1 VYASGECRTG
11 SVTLRPFAPFA
22 AFAIGAVLVAGVG
35 SLALLPRRSGTLDR
49 PRYVFVNEM
58 GDHAHDLAF
67 EMSLKLAE
75 KRSGIENA
83 LVLLPRLPPDR
94 TIEQVAVDLFQR
106 WQIGRDRG
114 GRGILYLYSAR
125 ENLFKIEVSYALES
139 MFPDALCR
147 QLEDAAQTYMLS
159 EIPQDFISELLITM
173 NLQGDDARPG
183 ADPGLR
189 APAWLKQA
197 RYYSGGAG
205 VTATGYRRTLE
216 DYQAAVRRLPAS
228 NLAEFAPADEPEETA
243 RRYLQSL
250 ERGLGDPQLPLL
262 TEGGQVFRMI
272 VPRNEAQQ
280 RRVFRFYTKALPSH
294 MIRLD
299 GWSLV
304 VFRPGVPNLPIVL
317 RRGSGGLWF
326 VDEPK
331 AWTYFHRYEDGID
344 FLPKYDDLPFLA
356 GLRQLGHP
364 NATNPI
370 YRGRVRT
377 PPGRPYP
384 FSLGGAVG
392 ALEQAIR
399 EHPSDDRPYAALGEL
414 YLFEVSWISRSLEMF
429 ERAARLAP
437 DRLDYQWRLYD
448 LYLNNSQADKALAT
462 LKRLAERLPRDQQVQ
477 DWYRFYR
484 DAYAF
489 KPGEFSPAVTTTT
502 TR

>member
-1 VYASGECRTG
+1 
-11 SVTLRPFAPFA
+11 
-22 AFAIGAVLVAGVG
+22 
-35 SLALLPRRSGTLDR
+35 
-49 PRYVFVNEM
+49 
-58 GDHAHDLAF
+58 
-67 EMSLKLAE
+67 
-75 KRSGIENA
+75 
-83 LVLLPRLPPDR
+83 
-94 TIEQVAVDLFQR
+94 
-106 WQIGRDRG
+106 
-114 GRGILYLYSAR
+114 
-125 ENLFKIEVSYALES
+125 
-139 MFPDALCR
+139 
-147 QLEDAAQTYMLS
+147 
-159 EIPQDFISELLITM
+159 
-173 NLQGDDARPG
+173 
-183 ADPGLR
+183 
-189 APAWLKQA
+189 
-197 RYYSGGAG
+197 
-205 VTATGYRRTLE
+205 
-216 DYQAAVRRLPAS
+216 LPAS
-228 NLAEFAPADEPEETA
+228 NLAEFAPADDPEETA
-243 RRYLQSL
+243 RRYLRSL

-262 TEGGQVFRMI
+262 TEGSQVFRMI

-280 RRVFRFYTKALPSH
+280 QRVFRFYAKALPSH

-392 ALEQAIR
+392 ALEQVIR

-414 YLFEVSWISRSLEMF
+414 YLFEVGWISRSLEMF

-484 DAYAF
+484 EAYAF
-489 KPGEFSPAVTTTT
+489 KPGEFSPAVTATT

>member
-1 VYASGECRTG
+1 VSTG
-11 SVTLRPFAPFA
+11 AGPGRRRQFAPIA
-22 AFAIGAVLVAGVG
+22 VLAIGMMLVGG
-35 SLALLPRRSGTLDR
+35 FGGLALLPRRSGPVDR
-49 PRYVFVNEM
+49 PRYVFVNET
-58 GDHAHDLAF
+58 GNHDHDLAF

-83 LVLLPRLPPDR
+83 LVFLPHLPPDR
-94 TIEQVAVDLFQR
+94 TIEQVATDLFQR

-114 GRGILYLYSAR
+114 GRGILYLYSAQ

-139 MFPDALCR
+139 TFPDALCR
-147 QLEDAAQTYMLS
+147 QLEDAARTYMLS

-173 NLQGDDARPG
+173 NLRGSDAQPEG
-183 ADPGLR
+183 APGLS
-189 APAWLKQA
+189 APVWLKQA

-205 VTATGYRRTLE
+205 VTASGYRGTLE
-216 DYQAAVRRLPAS
+216 DYEAAVRRLPAS
-228 NLAEFAPADEPEETA
+228 ELSEFAPADEPEETA
-243 RRYLQSL
+243 HRYLRSL
-250 ERGLGDPQLPLL
+250 ARGLGDPQLPLL
-262 TEGGQVFRMI
+262 TEGSQVFRMI

-280 RRVFRFYTKALPSH
+280 QRVYRFYAKALPSH

-304 VFRPGVPNLPIVL
+304 VFRPGAPNLPIVL
-317 RRGSGGLWF
+317 RRGSNGLWF

-356 GLRQLGHP
+356 GLQQLGQP

-370 YRGRVRT
+370 YRRRVRT
-377 PPGRPYP
+377 PSPRPYP
-384 FSLGGAVG
+384 FSLGGAVV
-392 ALEQAIR
+392 ALERAIQER
-399 EHPSDDRPYAALGEL
+399 PGDDRPYAALGEL
-414 YLFEVSWISRSLEMF
+414 YLFEVNWISRSLEMF

-437 DRLDYQWRLYD
+437 GRLDYQWRLYD
-448 LYLNNSQADKALAT
+448 LYLNDSQANKALAT
-462 LKRLAERLPRDQQVQ
+462 LERLARRLPRDQQVQ

-484 DAYAF
+484 DAYTF
-489 KPGEFSPAVTTTT
+489 KPGEFSPAMTATA

>member
-1 VYASGECRTG
+1 MRPVSAGASVSR
-11 SVTLRPFAPFA
+11 RPFAPIA
-22 AFAIGAVLVAGVG
+22 VLAIGTVLMAGFG
-35 SLALLPRRSGTLDR
+35 GLALLPHRSGTLDR
-49 PRYVFVNEM
+49 PRYVFVNETRNH
-58 GDHAHDLAF
+58 DHDLAF

-75 KRSGIENA
+75 RRSGIENA
-83 LVLLPRLPPDR
+83 LVFLPRLPPDR
-94 TIEQVAVDLFQR
+94 TIEQVAADLFQR
-106 WQIGRDRG
+106 WQIGRDRA
-114 GRGILYLYSAR
+114 GRGILYLYSAQ
-125 ENLFKIEVSYALES
+125 ENRFKIEVSYALEPI
-139 MFPDALCR
+139 FPDALCR

-173 NLQGDDARPG
+173 NLRGDEAPPEG
-183 ADPGLR
+183 NPGLR
-189 APAWLKQA
+189 APAWLKQT

-228 NLAEFAPADEPEETA
+228 NLAGFGPADDPEETT
-243 RRYLQSL
+243 RRYLRSL

-262 TEGGQVFRMI
+262 TEGSQVFRMI

-280 RRVFRFYTKALPSH
+280 QRVFRFYAEALPTH

-299 GWSLV
+299 YWSLV

-331 AWTYFHRYEDGID
+331 AWAYFHRYEDGID

-356 GLRQLGHP
+356 GLRQLEQP

-377 PPGRPYP
+377 PPARPYP
-384 FSLGGAVG
+384 FLLAGAVA

-399 EHPSDDRPYAALGEL
+399 EHPSDDRHYAALGEL
-414 YLFEVSWISRSLEMF
+414 YLFEVNWISRSLEMF

-477 DWYRFYR
+477 EWYRFYR
-484 DAYAF
+484 EAYNF
-489 KPGEFSPAVTTTT
+489 KPGEFSPAVTATTM
-502 TR
+502 R

>member
-1 VYASGECRTG
+1 VA
-11 SVTLRPFAPFA
+11 LLA
-22 AFAIGAVLVAGVG
+22 ALAIGAVLVAGVG
-35 SLALLPRRSGTLDR
+35 GLALHPRRAGTLDR
-49 PRYVFVNEM
+49 PRYVFVNET
-58 GDHAHDLAF
+58 GDHDHDLAF

-75 KRSGIENA
+75 KRSGVENA

-94 TIEQVAVDLFQR
+94 TIEQVAADLFQR

-139 MFPDALCR
+139 VFPDALCR
-147 QLEDAAQTYMLS
+147 QLEDAARTYMLS

-173 NLQGDDARPG
+173 NLQGDDTRPG

-189 APAWLKQA
+189 APAWLKRA

-205 VTATGYRRTLE
+205 VTAAGYRRTLE
-216 DYQAAVRRLPAS
+216 EYQAAVRRLPAS
-228 NLAEFAPADEPEETA
+228 NLAEFVPADDPEETA
-243 RRYLQSL
+243 RRYLRSL

-262 TEGGQVFRMI
+262 TEGSQVFRMI

-280 RRVFRFYTKALPSH
+280 QRVFRFYAKALPSQ

-317 RRGSGGLWF
+317 RRASGGLWF

-331 AWTYFHRYEDGID
+331 AWTYFHRYEDGVD

-384 FSLGGAVG
+384 FPLEGAVG

-399 EHPSDDRPYAALGEL
+399 EHPSDDRLYAALGEL

-448 LYLNNSQADKALAT
+448 LYLNNSQADRALAT

-489 KPGEFSPAVTTTT
+489 KPGEFSPTVTATT

>member
-1 VYASGECRTG
+1 MSGERRT
-11 SVTLRPFAPFA
+11 VAVRRRPFAPIA
-22 AFAIGAVLVAGVG
+22 VLAIGVVLVGG
-35 SLALLPRRSGTLDR
+35 FGGLLLRPRWPATVDR
-49 PRYVFVNEM
+49 PRYVFVNET
-58 GDHAHDLAF
+58 GDHDHDLAF

-83 LVLLPRLPPDR
+83 LVLLQRLPPDR
-94 TIEQVAVDLFQR
+94 TIEQVAVELFQR
-106 WQIGRDRG
+106 WQIGRDRA
-114 GRGILYLYSAR
+114 GRGILYLYSAQ

-139 MFPDALCR
+139 IFPDALCR
-147 QLEDAAQTYMLS
+147 QLEDAARTYMLS

-173 NLQGDDARPG
+173 NLRGGDARPG
-183 ADPGLR
+183 PDPGLR
-189 APAWLKQA
+189 APAWLKQT

-216 DYQAAVRRLPAS
+216 DYEAAVRRLPTS
-228 NLAEFAPADEPEETA
+228 NLAEFAPADDPEETT
-243 RRYLQSL
+243 RRYLRSL

-262 TEGGQVFRMI
+262 TEGSQVFRMI

-280 RRVFRFYTKALPSH
+280 QRVFRFYAKALPSR

-317 RRGSGGLWF
+317 RRGSAGRWF

-356 GLRQLGHP
+356 GLRQLGQP

-377 PPGRPYP
+377 PAAPPYP
-384 FSLGGAVG
+384 FSLGGAVA

-399 EHPSDDRPYAALGEL
+399 EHPNDHRPYAALGEL
-414 YLFEVSWISRSLEMF
+414 YLFEANWISRSLEMF

-448 LYLNNSQADKALAT
+448 LYLNNSQAGKALAT
-462 LKRLAERLPRDQQVQ
+462 LKRLADRLPRDQQVQ

-484 DAYAF
+484 DAYTF
-489 KPGEFSPAVTTTT
+489 KPGEFSPEVTATA